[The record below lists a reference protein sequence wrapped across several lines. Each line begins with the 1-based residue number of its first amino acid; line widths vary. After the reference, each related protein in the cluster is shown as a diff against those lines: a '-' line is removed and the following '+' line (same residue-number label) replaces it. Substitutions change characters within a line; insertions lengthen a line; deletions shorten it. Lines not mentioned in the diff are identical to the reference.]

1 MLAVFT
7 AHTHTPQLPSLTSHR
22 RPDMATSSKEKAEPL
37 SDVSMGRVCYTQ
49 VGSWEV
55 QIFTLCSRE
64 FVCLCAFPAACQ
76 AHFQP
81 LPVAFSSCQLHS
93 SCAIF
98 TPFLH
103 FLGPPTTMSS
113 PQNYCVSRPLSFGK
127 ERTRTFLSRSTV
139 QEHGWGKLPSYL
151 RTNHP
156 SWSSSAYILRPP
168 QTLSF
173 YVKLKLEQFWSFG
186 KRKLC
191 LV

>member
-1 MLAVFT
+1 
-7 AHTHTPQLPSLTSHR
+7 
-22 RPDMATSSKEKAEPL
+22 MATSSKEKAEPL
-37 SDVSMGRVCYTQ
+37 SHVSMGRVCYTQ

-103 FLGPPTTMSS
+103 FLRPPTTMSS
-113 PQNYCVSRPLSFGK
+113 PQNLFYCVSRPLSFGK
-127 ERTRTFLSRSTV
+127 ERTRTFFSRSTV

-156 SWSSSAYILRPP
+156 SWSSSAPCL
-168 QTLSF
+168 L
-173 YVKLKLEQFWSFG
+173 LKLFLFMSNSNWSNFG
-186 KRKLC
+186 ASGRENY
-191 LV
+191 VWF